1 LIEFNIPGREPLSIE
16 HIVFD
21 VNGTLALDGQLLDGI
36 TRKVHSLRD
45 RLQIH
50 LITADTH
57 GKQFII
63 DEQLSL
69 NAVRLEKGKESEQK
83 TRFVDKL
90 GNENVIAIG
99 QGANDSGML
108 KSAAI
113 GICILSPEGT
123 AIETIQ
129 AADILVSDI
138 YTALDLIDHPL
149 RMVATLRK

>member
-1 LIEFNIPGREPLSIE
+1 MIELNIPGWEPLSIE
-16 HIVFD
+16 HVVFD

-36 TRKVHSLRD
+36 SRKVHSLKD

-57 GKQFII
+57 GQQFLI
-63 DEQLSL
+63 DRQLNL
-69 NAVRLEKGKESEQK
+69 KAVRLGKGKESEQK
-83 TRFVDKL
+83 THFVDKL
-90 GNENVIAIG
+90 GNKHVIAIG

-123 AIETIQ
+123 SSLTIQ
-129 AADILVSDI
+129 AADIIVPDI
-138 YTALDLIDHPL
+138 YTALDLIEHPL